1 MTQLLTT
8 RADLPSP
15 NQDLAMNIEIPTRY
29 IIIFTDG
36 SARFWLDQN
45 TEKGAH
51 EFTKRNCGT
60 KWS

>member
-51 EFTKRNCGT
+51 GFTKRNCGT